1 MYTIVTVMTMHIFVH
16 KEMIIDTLFVAYDN
30 EGAARNDASDYDEF
44 DVFSNDE
51 VSDQDII

>member
-1 MYTIVTVMTMHIFVH
+1 MHIFVH